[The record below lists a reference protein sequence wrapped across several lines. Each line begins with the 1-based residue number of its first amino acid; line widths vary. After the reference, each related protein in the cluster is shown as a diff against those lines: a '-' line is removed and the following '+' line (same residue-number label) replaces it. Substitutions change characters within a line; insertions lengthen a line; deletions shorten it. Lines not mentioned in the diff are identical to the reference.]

1 MTKWNYGVFFLNF
14 YHVGQ
19 QEPSLTMGNA
29 LETLR
34 IIDEDTSIYDVVA
47 FSEHHIDKS
56 YNDET
61 KLAPFVSLG
70 KQIHVLATSPETVV
84 KAAKYGM
91 PLLFKW
97 DDSQQK
103 RIELLNH
110 YQAAAAKFNVD
121 IAGVRHR
128 LMLFV
133 NVNDNPTQAKAEL
146 SIYLEDYL
154 SYTQAETSIDEIIN
168 SNAAGNFDTCLHHV
182 AEMAQGLNNKVD
194 FLFCFESMKDQE
206 NKKSLMINFD
216 KRVIN
221 YRKEHNLN

>member
-14 YHVGQ
+14 SHVGQ
-19 QEPSLTMGNA
+19 QEPSLTINNA

-34 IIDEDTSIYDVVA
+34 IMDEDTSIYDVVA

-70 KQIHVLATSPETVV
+70 NHVYLLATNTETVV

-103 RIELLNH
+103 RIDLLNH

-121 IAGVRHR
+121 ITDVRHR
-128 LMLFV
+128 LMVFI

-154 SYTQAETSIDEIIN
+154 SYTQAEASIDEIIN
-168 SNAAGNFDTCLHHV
+168 SNAAGNVNTCFTHIE
-182 AEMAQGLNNKVD
+182 EMAQGLNNKVD
-194 FLFCFESMKDQE
+194 FLFCFESIKLQD
-206 NKKSLMINFD
+206 NKKSLMINID
-216 KRVIN
+216 KIVIN
-221 YRKEHNLN
+221 YRKRHQLK